1 MSYSYKILDMSGKK
15 VGDQKM
21 SKDLFSDEAIN
32 EGLVHEY
39 VVMYLSN
46 QRQSTAHTKTR
57 GEIQRSGRKL
67 YRQKGTGSARVGDAG
82 SPIRRKW
89 WVVRGPRN
97 TRNWTKNMNSKMKHK
112 ALRSALSLKA
122 KSETL
127 FGLSDLALS
136 EIKTKTVAD
145 GLKNLNLHEKKT
157 LFVLPETSETATKS
171 IRNIEK
177 ATFTTSAKL
186 NPYDLMS
193 HKNILF
199 VWDAFEKVETRLW

>member
-1 MSYSYKILDMSGKK
+1 
-15 VGDQKM
+15 
-21 SKDLFSDEAIN
+21 
-32 EGLVHEY
+32 
-39 VVMYLSN
+39 
-46 QRQSTAHTKTR
+46 
-57 GEIQRSGRKL
+57 
-67 YRQKGTGSARVGDAG
+67 
-82 SPIRRKW
+82 
-89 WVVRGPRN
+89 
-97 TRNWTKNMNSKMKHK
+97 MKHK

-145 GLKNLNLHEKKT
+145 GLKNLDLHEKKT

-199 VWDAFEKVETRLW
+199 V